1 MCSCSVR
8 TAKRLKV
15 LFTLIYTELLFG
27 GLFLFAFRKTD
38 QQVSSSNPPS
48 LGHRPFTTK
57 DQIMNPSAISPLL
70 RDCTTSPVGADRS
83 SFVQGPP
90 CSSLCAIGPASLNSV
105 SRTLPSFSPTS
116 SAAKAVSL
124 QANSASPPSPSA
136 FRPPSTC
143 FRRSPSITAGPAS
156 SPTPNSPPCHP
167 CSSPILSSVFSRSLA
182 ASCISQSISQ
192 SMARQNSALEQAQ
205 TSCLRLQSTSPTVS
219 SSQETS
225 SLAAQHGASQDGY
238 LQQKWPSSPSST
250 PLSHASLLC
259 RNPSPVMNLTHHQ
272 TMSPSPHPSF
282 LHSRS
287 SSTQNVNNN
296 NNFNITSGSRSA
308 ISYISNGGTAAQK
321 IPLTNGTHD
330 SLWVVSHNRVAH
342 PFSASEPCSRV
353 QSPSPSSTPVS
364 FTRLCSPLPQHN
376 SSPSMANKPPH
387 PWTARGAEAGFCNP
401 LGLTLELS
409 RSSSVSSGCPSPQ
422 ILSPPPIGVSVNAW
436 ANNIAS
442 PQPRNAK
449 CTSSSTSTSLSS
461 SLCSPTPENGSFHPL
476 SSLPLRSCRTSSPV
490 SSWSHPSQPTTEA
503 LDGSLS
509 FGPTDA
515 SPSPSLSRSDGL
527 HHSWV
532 DSSTTALRFNGS
544 GTLEQQEQQESF
556 PKNGW
561 SVQSTSTSCIKPQT
575 GLQSSFLPKQ
585 GKSGKNDVGVYHL
598 PEPQAC
604 VFGSRHSP
612 IPSFPGP
619 SESQADLE
627 GRNCRSQLIC
637 AFVSR
642 SAHEES
648 ISSSCMNC
656 PSLSPFH
663 PQAQVQLSVT
673 TPPLPSAPPSSTS
686 KQRNLR
692 SSYATT
698 VNLQIGGSGQIKSFS
713 TAQVSL
719 TQTLQG
725 GGPGQGQTVR
735 RVSINGFSHL
745 PSTLPQN

>member
-1 MCSCSVR
+1 MNSSAVR
-8 TAKRLKV
+8 
-15 LFTLIYTELLFG
+15 
-27 GLFLFAFRKTD
+27 
-38 QQVSSSNPPS
+38 
-48 LGHRPFTTK
+48 
-57 DQIMNPSAISPLL
+57 PLL
-70 RDCTTSPVGADRS
+70 RDCTTSPVGADQS

-90 CSSLCAIGPASLNSV
+90 CSSLCAIGPAGSQVTEKTSLN

-116 SAAKAVSL
+116 SAAKAVSV

-143 FRRSPSITAGPAS
+143 FRRSPSIAAGPAS
-156 SPTPNSPPCHP
+156 SPTPNSSPCHP

-205 TSCLRLQSTSPTVS
+205 TQEASSPCLRLQSTSPTAS
-219 SSQETS
+219 SSQEAS
-225 SLAAQHGASQDGY
+225 SLAAQHGATQDGY

-250 PLSHASLLC
+250 PLSHASLL
-259 RNPSPVMNLTHHQ
+259 NLTHHQ
-272 TMSPSPHPSF
+272 TVSPSPHPSF

-287 SSTQNVNNN
+287 SSTQNVNNNN

-321 IPLTNGTHD
+321 IPLTNGTHE

-376 SSPSMANKPPH
+376 YSSPMANKPPH

-461 SLCSPTPENGSFHPL
+461 SLCLPTPENGSFHPP

-490 SSWSHPSQPTTEA
+490 SSWSHLSQPTTEA
-503 LDGSLS
+503 LNGSLS

-515 SPSPSLSRSDGL
+515 SPSPSLNRSGGL

-532 DSSTTALRFNGS
+532 DRSTTALSFNGS

-561 SVQSTSTSCIKPQT
+561 SFQSTSTSCLKPQT

-585 GKSGKNDVGVYHL
+585 GKSGKNDVDGHHL
-598 PEPQAC
+598 PDPQASLSTTSSPC

-627 GRNCRSQLIC
+627 ERNCRSQLIC
-637 AFVSR
+637 AYVSR
-642 SAHEES
+642 SANEES

-656 PSLSPFH
+656 PSLSLFH
-663 PQAQVQLSVT
+663 PQAQVPLSVT
-673 TPPLPSAPPSSTS
+673 TPPLPSAPPSLTLSQSQQSSGQSSTS
-686 KQRNLR
+686 IQRNQR

-725 GGPGQGQTVR
+725 GASAGGPGQGQTVR

-745 PSTLPQN
+745 PTLPQN

>member
-1 MCSCSVR
+1 
-8 TAKRLKV
+8 
-15 LFTLIYTELLFG
+15 
-27 GLFLFAFRKTD
+27 
-38 QQVSSSNPPS
+38 
-48 LGHRPFTTK
+48 
-57 DQIMNPSAISPLL
+57 MNPSAVRPLL
-70 RDCTTSPVGADRS
+70 RDCTTSPVGDDQS

-90 CSSLCAIGPASLNSV
+90 CSSLCAIGPAGSLVAEKTSLNSV
-105 SRTLPSFSPTS
+105 SRALPSFSPTF
-116 SAAKAVSL
+116 SAAKAASV
-124 QANSASPPSPSA
+124 QANSASPPAPSA

-156 SPTPNSPPCHP
+156 SPTPNSSPCHP
-167 CSSPILSSVFSRSLA
+167 CSSPISSSAFSRSLA

-205 TSCLRLQSTSPTVS
+205 TQEASSPCLRLQSTSPTAS

-225 SLAAQHGASQDGY
+225 SLAAQQGATQDGY

-250 PLSHASLLC
+250 PFSHASLLC

-272 TMSPSPHPSF
+272 TVSPSPHPSF
-282 LHSRS
+282 PNPRS

-308 ISYISNGGTAAQK
+308 ISYINNGGTAAQK
-321 IPLTNGTHD
+321 IPLTNGTHE

-364 FTRLCSPLPQHN
+364 FSRLCSPLPQHN
-376 SSPSMANKPPH
+376 YSSPMANKPPH
-387 PWTARGAEAGFCNP
+387 PWTARGAGAGFCNP

-422 ILSPPPIGVSVNAW
+422 ILSPPPIGVSVHAW

-461 SLCSPTPENGSFHPL
+461 SLCSPTPENGSFDPP
-476 SSLPLRSCRTSSPV
+476 SSLPLRSCRASSPV
-490 SSWSHPSQPTTEA
+490 QSWSHPSQPTAEA
-503 LDGSLS
+503 LNGSLS

-515 SPSPSLSRSDGL
+515 SPSPLLNRSGGL

-532 DSSTTALRFNGS
+532 DRSATALGFNGS

-556 PKNGW
+556 PKIGW
-561 SVQSTSTSCIKPQT
+561 SFQSNSASCLKPQT

-585 GKSGKNDVGVYHL
+585 GKSGKNDVGGHHL
-598 PEPQAC
+598 PDPQASLSTTSSPC

-627 GRNCRSQLIC
+627 ERNCRSQLIC
-637 AFVSR
+637 AYVSR
-642 SAHEES
+642 PVHEES
-648 ISSSCMNC
+648 VSSSFMNC

-663 PQAQVQLSVT
+663 PQAQIQLSVT
-673 TPPLPSAPPSSTS
+673 TPPLPSVPPSPTLSPPQQSSGQSSTS
-686 KQRNLR
+686 KQRNQR

-725 GGPGQGQTVR
+725 GASAGGPGQGQTVR